1 MMVRSL
7 DSRLAGDTR
16 AKPMVAQR
24 LRVLIV
30 GDFSA
35 SKVGN
40 ASVAEQLAVKLSAA
54 GDVVHTTSAKTNRLA
69 RVTGMIIDTARFR
82 QTVDVGIVDV
92 YAGRGFLWAEW
103 TTAILKS
110 ANKPVIH
117 VLRSGS
123 LPDFAA
129 AQPERVRR
137 LFAASDSVV
146 ALSGYLSESMSA
158 YGTISEVIP
167 NPIEVA
173 NYPFKRR
180 SPVRPKIVW
189 LRTFNRQYNPAL
201 APRVLAEL
209 PAVLGTTPFSD
220 SVQLTMYGADQRDGS
235 LESTVAAARELGVSE
250 RLHIPGAVAKS
261 EVPERLAEG
270 DIFINTTDVD
280 NVPISVV
287 EAMACGLCVVS
298 TDVGGMRYLIANGVD
313 GLLVP
318 RDDARAMASAIGRL
332 LTDAELAE
340 RLSTNARLKAESFD
354 WTTVLPQW
362 RDHIAKVTARHV
374 RR

>member
-1 MMVRSL
+1 HHRGPGPSGRRPCRTEPTLGWRQPRPRNQPCAVPPLQHRQQQPGTPHEAHRGNRGRAGHQGNQEPTASTTRRRARYVRRRRRPGPRLRFPPQHTDRGRCQTLRPVVPGLLLARCARCRLMVRSL

-146 ALSGYLSESMSA
+146 ALSGYLSES
-158 YGTISEVIP
+158 V
-167 NPIEVA
+167 
-173 NYPFKRR
+173 
-180 SPVRPKIVW
+180 
-189 LRTFNRQYNPAL
+189 
-201 APRVLAEL
+201 
-209 PAVLGTTPFSD
+209 
-220 SVQLTMYGADQRDGS
+220 
-235 LESTVAAARELGVSE
+235 
-250 RLHIPGAVAKS
+250 
-261 EVPERLAEG
+261 
-270 DIFINTTDVD
+270 
-280 NVPISVV
+280 
-287 EAMACGLCVVS
+287 
-298 TDVGGMRYLIANGVD
+298 
-313 GLLVP
+313 
-318 RDDARAMASAIGRL
+318 
-332 LTDAELAE
+332 
-340 RLSTNARLKAESFD
+340 
-354 WTTVLPQW
+354 
-362 RDHIAKVTARHV
+362 
-374 RR
+374 